1 MSSLTG
7 AKVAKF
13 LGGWVEK
20 MVGCSNTEMM
30 VSLSDDARFS
40 VWMFSVEIVFHPQC
54 SRLAWCKVLGNEGER
69 GQSPNKT
76 VLSVEQ
82 GEGCWCF
89 TNVE

>member
-40 VWMFSVEIVFHPQC
+40 VWMFSFLP
-54 SRLAWCKVLGNEGER
+54 
-69 GQSPNKT
+69 
-76 VLSVEQ
+76 
-82 GEGCWCF
+82 
-89 TNVE
+89 

>member
-1 MSSLTG
+1 MMLGFLCGCLVSCRERNEIY
-7 AKVAKF
+7 F
-13 LGGWVEK
+13 LGVTEEGDSDSHRAVE
-20 MVGCSNTEMM
+20 GATG
-30 VSLSDDARFS
+30 F
-40 VWMFSVEIVFHPQC
+40 EIVFHPQC